1 MKWDREG
8 GYDAEDKTI
17 ALVALHINISFPDVT
32 PSLVRIEVVHRSCMC
47 CATPHIE
54 IGTYHTYDLTGDSGV
69 EPRDLST
76 SNDYQCQN
84 LNCYK
89 ATVKFANR

>member
-1 MKWDREG
+1 ML
-8 GYDAEDKTI
+8 TI
-17 ALVALHINISFPDVT
+17 RLLLLVALHINISLPDVT
-32 PSLVRIEVVHRSCMC
+32 PSLVRMEVVHRSCMC
-47 CATPHIE
+47 CATHTTRCEE
-54 IGTYHTYDLTGDSGV
+54 IGTYHTDLTGDSGV

>member
-1 MKWDREG
+1 ML
-8 GYDAEDKTI
+8 TI
-17 ALVALHINISFPDVT
+17 RLLLLVALHINISLPDVT

-47 CATPHIE
+47 CATPHHPLHIE
-54 IGTYHTYDLTGDSGV
+54 IGTCHTDLTGDSGV